1 MSVPVHEPHKF
12 KTVRNL
18 SFPAMEERKRYLQ
31 DARFNV
37 FHLTPSQV
45 SFDMSTLGMGAMSQ
59 EQVAGLFIGDEAY
72 AGARNFETLKS
83 AVGELFG
90 KGYLCPTHN
99 LLGSLKLVVA
109 TMVPANSVV
118 PVNSVAISDVLEP
131 REVKGVNLRKVDGGF
146 FSGDLDLVALEALLE
161 QGVALLW
168 LETFADGCHPVSLA
182 NLEAV
187 KALAV
192 KHGVRLCLDGSRVVE
207 NAWAIQQREEGKGEL
222 SLADIVASISKLAD
236 VLAVDAAQDARCQI
250 GALLAT
256 NNAGDY
262 EKFMN
267 EVVVF
272 EGLHTYGGMTGRT
285 MEAFA
290 IGLRE
295 MVSQSQVDWIV
306 HQAHSFHAKLR
317 DAGVPFVAG
326 CDGAYLEADKFLPHL
341 SEHQQD
347 TLSAAL
353 YLSSGIRAVATGR
366 VGRDMLVP
374 VQIPRLADTNE
385 QLEQIAEAIIAL
397 YQQRDAIR
405 GLATLNVGA
414 WRDEMRYRWV
424 MPDLEDWDY
433 CGFPYVVSVIEYVGE
448 LSPERRRAS
457 VEEAGYNTFLLRSA
471 DVTIDFLTDSGT
483 AAMSTDQWADFVRAA
498 PSATATDEYHYL
510 VELLQ
515 DAFGYEHIIP
525 THQGRAAEHILS
537 QCHIQPGQW
546 VPGNMY
552 FTTTKLHQEMAGG
565 LFADVIVDE
574 AHEPT
579 SEFRWK
585 GNIDVAKIDALVQ
598 QHGADKIAYISFE
611 HSVNLA
617 GGQPASMDNM
627 KDVYAYCSERGIP
640 VFFDS
645 TRCMENACMIAKYDP
660 KYRGVPAR
668 EVLREMMSYGD
679 GCTISGK
686 KDFIVNMGGILAF
699 RDNVRWKEQ
708 ADDMLRVYEGNVT
721 DGGLPACDL
730 AAIAQGIEEMLEDAY
745 IHSRIEATA
754 LLGELLVEAGVP
766 VVRPSGSHAIFLD
779 AKAFL
784 PHIDQDEY
792 PAQRLAAEIYVETGV
807 RAMERGNVSK
817 GRNPDTGENYRPALE
832 LVRLTIPRRV
842 YSNDHMRAVAEGIAR
857 LYAKRDDIKGL
868 KMVYEPSRLRFFQG
882 RFEPVE
888 G

>member
-1 MSVPVHEPHKF
+1 MSAPVHEPHKF
-12 KTVRNL
+12 KTVRNVA
-18 SFPAMEERKRYLQ
+18 FPGLDERKRYLQ

-45 SFDMSTLGMGAMSQ
+45 SFDMATLGMGAMSQ

-90 KGYLCPTHN
+90 KTHLCPTHN
-99 LLGSLKLVVA
+99 LLGAIKLVVS
-109 TMVPANSVV
+109 TMVPAGSTVPTNS
-118 PVNSVAISDVLEP
+118 AALSDVLEP
-131 REVKGVNLRKVDGGF
+131 RQVRGVNVRGIEPGYF
-146 FSGDLDLVALEALLE
+146 CGDIDLEALEALLVS
-161 QGVALLW
+161 GVALLW
-168 LETFADGCHPVSLA
+168 VETFADGCHPISLT
-182 NLEAV
+182 NLQAV
-187 KALAV
+187 KALAS
-192 KHGVRLCLDGSRVVE
+192 KHGVRLVLDGSRIVE
-207 NAWAIQQREEGKGEL
+207 NAWAIQHEEAGQTERTL
-222 SLADIVASISKLAD
+222 AEIVAEIASLADILAI
-236 VLAVDAAQDARCQI
+236 DAAQDARCQI
-250 GALLAT
+250 GGLLAT
-256 NNAGDY
+256 NKAEDY

-295 MVSQSQVDWIV
+295 MVSQSQADWII
-306 HQAHSFHAKLR
+306 HQAHRFHALLG
-317 DAGVPFVAG
+317 DADVPFVPG
-326 CDGAYLEADKFLPHL
+326 CDGAYIQADAFLPHVA
-341 SEHQQD
+341 ENQQD
-347 TLSAAL
+347 TFSAAL
-353 YLSSGIRAVATGR
+353 YMNAGIRAVATGR
-366 VGRDMLVP
+366 VGRDNLVP
-374 VQIPRLADTNE
+374 VQIPRLGMTNE
-385 QLEQIAEAIIAL
+385 QLEQIAEAIIGL
-397 YQQRDAIR
+397 WDQREEIR

-414 WRDEMRYRWV
+414 WRDEMRYRWIF
-424 MPDLEDWDY
+424 PDLEEWEY
-433 CGFPYVVSVIEYVGE
+433 NGFPYVVSVIEYVGE
-448 LSPERRRAS
+448 LTPDARRRS

-471 DVTIDFLTDSGT
+471 DIGIDFLTDSGT
-483 AAMSTDQWADFVRAA
+483 AAMSTDQWANFVRAA
-498 PSATATDEYHYL
+498 PSATATDEYHQL

-565 LFADVIVDE
+565 IFADVIVDE
-574 AHEPT
+574 AHVP
-579 SEFRWK
+579 SDEFPWK
-585 GNIDVAKIDALVQ
+585 GNIDLSKIEAIVDE
-598 QHGADKIAYISFE
+598 HGADKVAYISFE

-627 KDVYAYCSERGIP
+627 KEVYAYCSERGIP

-645 TRCMENACMIAKYDP
+645 TRCMENACMIAKHDP
-660 KYRGVPAR
+660 KYQGVPAR

-699 RDNVRWKEQ
+699 KDNSLWKAQ
-708 ADDMLRVYEGNVT
+708 AEEMLRVYEGNVT

-730 AAIAQGIEEMLEDAY
+730 AAIAQGIEEMLDDNY
-745 IHSRIEATA
+745 IFSRVEATA
-754 LLGELLVEAGVP
+754 LLGDLLQQAGVP
-766 VVRPSGSHAIFLD
+766 VVKPSGSHAIFLD

-842 YSNDHMRAVAEGIAR
+842 YSNDHMAAVAAGIAR
-857 LYAKRDDIKGL
+857 LYAKRDTIKGL
-868 KMVYEPSRLRFFQG
+868 EMVYEPSRLRFFQG
-882 RFEPVE
+882 RFQAL
-888 G
+888 

>member
-1 MSVPVHEPHKF
+1 
-12 KTVRNL
+12 
-18 SFPAMEERKRYLQ
+18 
-31 DARFNV
+31 
-37 FHLTPSQV
+37 
-45 SFDMSTLGMGAMSQ
+45 
-59 EQVAGLFIGDEAY
+59 
-72 AGARNFETLKS
+72 
-83 AVGELFG
+83 
-90 KGYLCPTHN
+90 
-99 LLGSLKLVVA
+99 
-109 TMVPANSVV
+109 
-118 PVNSVAISDVLEP
+118 VLEP
-131 REVKGVNLRKVDGGF
+131 RGVKGVNLRKVDAGF
-146 FSGDLDLVALEALLE
+146 FSGDLDPEALGTLM
-161 QGVALLW
+161 QAGVALLW
-168 LETFADGCHPVSLA
+168 VESFADGCHPISLA
-182 NLEAV
+182 GLKAV
-187 KALAV
+187 RALADA
-192 KHGVRLCLDGSRVVE
+192 HGVRLVLDGSRIVE
-207 NAWAIQQREEGKGEL
+207 NAWAIQHAEEAYAGRSLEEIIAEL
-222 SLADIVASISKLAD
+222 ASLAD
-236 VLAVDAAQDARCQI
+236 VLAMDAAQDARCQI
-250 GALLAT
+250 GGLLAT
-256 NNAGDY
+256 NDDADY

-295 MVSQSQVDWIV
+295 MASQSQADWIV
-306 HQAHSFHAKLR
+306 HQAHRFHALL
-317 DAGVPFVAG
+317 DEADVPFVPG
-326 CDGAYLEADKFLPHL
+326 CDGAYIQADAFLPHL
-341 SEHQQD
+341 AEHQQD
-347 TLSAAL
+347 SFSAAL

-374 VQIPRLADTNE
+374 VQIPRLGMTNE
-385 QLEQIAEAIIAL
+385 QLEQIAEAIIDL
-397 YQQRDAIR
+397 WEQRQQIR
-405 GLATLNVGA
+405 GLTTLNVGE
-414 WRDEMRYRWV
+414 WRDEMRYRWIF
-424 MPDLEDWDY
+424 PELEEWDY
-433 CGFPYVVSVIEYVGE
+433 SGFPYVISVIEYVGE
-448 LSPERRRAS
+448 LSPEARRRA

-471 DVTIDFLTDSGT
+471 DIGIDFLTDSGT

-498 PSATATDEYHYL
+498 PSATATDEYHAL

-565 LFADVIVDE
+565 IFADVIVDE
-574 AHEPT
+574 AHDPSDEY
-579 SEFRWK
+579 RWK
-585 GNIDVAKIDALVQ
+585 GNIDVAKIAAIVDE
-598 QHGADKIAYISFE
+598 HGADKIAYISFE

-617 GGQPASMDNM
+617 GGQPASMENM
-627 KDVYAYCSERGIP
+627 KEVYAYCSAHGIP

-660 KYRGVPAR
+660 NYHGVPAR

-699 RDNVRWKEQ
+699 KDNALWKVQ
-708 ADDMLRVYEGNVT
+708 AEEMLRVYEGNVT

-730 AAIAQGIEEMLEDAY
+730 AAITQGVEEMLDDDY
-745 IHSRIEATA
+745 IHSRLDATA
-754 LLGELLVEAGVP
+754 LLGSLLHEAGVP

-817 GRNPDTGENYRPALE
+817 GRNPETGENYRPALE
-832 LVRLTIPRRV
+832 LVRLTIPRRA
-842 YSNDHMRAVAEGIAR
+842 YSNDHMRAVAAGIAR
-857 LYAKRDDIKGL
+857 VYAKRDSIKGL
-868 KMVYEPSRLRFFQG
+868 RMVYEPSRLRFFQG
-882 RFEPVE
+882 RFEAL
-888 G
+888 

>member
-12 KTVRNL
+12 KTIRNVA
-18 SFPAMEERKRYLQ
+18 FPGLDERKRHLQ
-31 DARFNV
+31 NARFNV
-37 FHLTPSQV
+37 FHLTPAQI
-45 SFDMSTLGMGAMSQ
+45 SFDMAALGMGAMSQ

-72 AGARNFETLKS
+72 AGARNFGTLET
-83 AVGELFG
+83 AVAELFG
-90 KGYLCPTHN
+90 KSRLCPTHN
-99 LLGSLKLVVA
+99 LLGSIKLVVA
-109 TMVPANSVV
+109 TMVPGGSTVPTNAAN
-118 PVNSVAISDVLEP
+118 ISDVLEP
-131 REVKGVNLRKVDGGF
+131 RDVRGVNVRAVDPGF
-146 FSGDLDLVALEALLE
+146 FCGDVDLDALGTLMESD
-161 QGVALLW
+161 VALLW
-168 LETFADGCHPVSLA
+168 VETFADGCHPISLA
-182 NLEAV
+182 NLRAV
-187 KALAV
+187 RALADA
-192 KHGVRLCLDGSRVVE
+192 HSVRLVLDGSRIVE
-207 NAWAIQQREEGKGEL
+207 NAWAIQHQEAGQAERALPEIIAEMAGL
-222 SLADIVASISKLAD
+222 CDILAI
-236 VLAVDAAQDARCQI
+236 DAAQGARCQI
-250 GALLAT
+250 GGLLAT
-256 NNAGDY
+256 NSAADY

-295 MVSQSQVDWIV
+295 MPGQSQADWII
-306 HQAHSFHAKLR
+306 HQAHRFHGLLR
-317 DAGVPFVAG
+317 DAGVPFVPG
-326 CDGAYLEADKFLPHL
+326 CDGAYLQADAFLPHL
-341 SEHQQD
+341 QEHQQD
-347 TLSAAL
+347 TLSSAL
-353 YLSSGIRAVATGR
+353 YVSSGIRAVATGR
-366 VGRDMLVP
+366 VGRDALVP
-374 VQIPRLADTNE
+374 VQIPRLGMTNE

-397 YQQRDAIR
+397 WEQRQQIR
-405 GLATLNVGA
+405 GLATLNVGE
-414 WRDEMRYRWV
+414 WRDEMRYTWIF
-424 MPDLEDWDY
+424 PELEPWDY
-433 CGFPYVVSVIEYVGE
+433 SGFPYVISAIEYVGE
-448 LSPERRRAS
+448 LSNDARRKA

-498 PSATATDEYHYL
+498 PASTATDEYHEL

-565 LFADVIVDE
+565 IFADVIVDE
-574 AHEPT
+574 AHEPA

-585 GNIDVAKIDALVQ
+585 GNIDVSKIEAIVDE
-598 QHGADKIAYISFE
+598 HGADKVAYISFE

-627 KDVYAYCSERGIP
+627 KEVYAYCSERGIP
-640 VFFDS
+640 IFFDS
-645 TRCMENACMIAKYDP
+645 TRCMENACMIAKHDP
-660 KYRGVPAR
+660 KYQGVPAR

-699 RDNVRWKEQ
+699 RDNLRWKEQ
-708 ADDMLRVYEGNVT
+708 AEAMLRVYEGNVT

-730 AAIAQGIEEMLEDAY
+730 AAISQGIEEMLEDDY
-745 IHSRIEATA
+745 IFSRVEATA
-754 LLGELLVEAGVP
+754 LLGELLQEAGVP

-842 YSNDHMRAVAEGIAR
+842 YSNDHMAAVAAGIAR
-857 LYAKRDDIKGL
+857 LYAKHDTIKGL
-868 KMVYEPSRLRFFQG
+868 RMVYEPSRLRFFQG
-882 RFEPVE
+882 RFEAL
-888 G
+888 

>member
-12 KTVRNL
+12 KTVRNVA
-18 SFPAMEERKRYLQ
+18 FPGLEERKRHLQ
-31 DARFNV
+31 NARFNV

-45 SFDMSTLGMGAMSQ
+45 TFDMAATGMGAMSQ

-72 AGARNFETLKS
+72 AGARNFETLKD

-90 KGYLCPTHN
+90 KSYLCPTHN
-99 LLGSLKLVVA
+99 LLGSTKLIVA
-109 TMVPANSVV
+109 TMVPGGSTV
-118 PVNSVAISDVLEP
+118 PTNGVNISDVLEP
-131 REVKGVNLRKVDGGF
+131 RQVRGVNVRAVDPGF
-146 FSGDLDLVALEALLE
+146 FCGDIDTTALEALLE
-161 QGVALLW
+161 AGTALVW
-168 LETFADGCHPVSLA
+168 VEAFADGCHPISLA
-182 NLEAV
+182 GLTAV
-187 KALAV
+187 RALTQ
-192 KHGVRLCLDGSRVVE
+192 KHGVRLVLDGSRIVE
-207 NAWAIQQREEGKGEL
+207 NAWAIQHKEEGQAGRAL
-222 SLADIVASISKLAD
+222 SAIIGDLCALAD

-250 GALLAT
+250 GGLLAT
-256 NNAGDY
+256 NDAGDY

-290 IGLRE
+290 IGLQE
-295 MVSQSQVDWIV
+295 MPGQSQADWIL
-306 HQAHSFHAKLR
+306 HQAHSFHALLR
-317 DAGVPFVAG
+317 EAGVPFVPG
-326 CDGAYLEADKFLPHL
+326 CDGAYIKADAFLPHL
-341 SEHQQD
+341 SENQQD
-347 TLSAAL
+347 TFSAAL
-353 YLSSGIRAVATGR
+353 YLCSGIRAVAAGR

-374 VQIPRLADTNE
+374 VQIPRLAMTNE
-385 QLEQIAEAIIAL
+385 QLEQIADAIIGL
-397 YQQRDAIR
+397 WEQRQQIR
-405 GLATLNVGA
+405 GLATLNVGS
-414 WRDEMRYRWV
+414 WRDEMRYRWIF
-424 MPDLEDWDY
+424 PELEEWDY
-433 CGFPYVVSVIEYVGE
+433 TGFPYVISVIEYVGE
-448 LSPERRRAS
+448 LSPEARRRS

-471 DVTIDFLTDSGT
+471 DIGIDFLTDSGT
-483 AAMSTDQWADFVRAA
+483 AAMSTDQWADFVRAN

-537 QCHIQPGQW
+537 QNHIEEGQW

-565 LFADVIVDE
+565 IFADVIVDE
-574 AHEPT
+574 AHQPEDD
-579 SEFRWK
+579 FRWK
-585 GNIDVAKIDALVQ
+585 GNIDVSKIAAIVDE
-598 QHGADKIAYISFE
+598 HGADKVAYISFE

-617 GGQPASMDNM
+617 GGQPASMENM

-645 TRCMENACMIAKYDP
+645 TRCMENACMIAKHDP
-660 KYRGVPAR
+660 KYQGVPAR

-699 RDNVRWKEQ
+699 KDNALWKAQ
-708 ADDMLRVYEGNVT
+708 ADEMLRVYEGNVT

-730 AAIAQGIEEMLEDAY
+730 AAIAQGIEEMLDDAY
-745 IHSRIEATA
+745 IFSRVEATA
-754 LLGELLVEAGVP
+754 LLGELLQEAGVP
-766 VVRPSGSHAIFLD
+766 VVKPSGSHAIFLD

-792 PAQRLAAEIYVETGV
+792 PAQRLAAEIFVETGV

-817 GRNPDTGENYRPALE
+817 GRNPETGENYRPALE
-832 LVRLTIPRRV
+832 LVRLTIPRRA
-842 YSNDHMRAVAEGIAR
+842 YSNDHMRAVAAGIAR
-857 LYAKRDDIKGL
+857 VYAKRDEIKGL

-882 RFEPVE
+882 RFESL
-888 G
+888 

>member
-12 KTVRNL
+12 KTIRNV
-18 SFPAMEERKRYLQ
+18 SFPGLEERKRHLQ

-37 FHLTPSQV
+37 FHLTPSQI
-45 SFDMSTLGMGAMSQ
+45 SFDMCSLGMGAMSQ

-72 AGARNFETLKS
+72 AGARNFETLKD
-83 AVGELFG
+83 AVGDLFG
-90 KGYLCPTHN
+90 KTHLCPTHN

-109 TMVPANSVV
+109 TMVPQGSTV
-118 PVNSVAISDVLEP
+118 PTNGVAISDVLEP
-131 REVKGVNLRKVDGGF
+131 RGVKGVNLRTVEGGF
-146 FSGDLDLVALEALLE
+146 FSGDMDPEALGTLM
-161 QGVALLW
+161 QAGVALLW
-168 LETFADGCHPVSLA
+168 LETFADGCHPISLA
-182 NLEAV
+182 GMKAV
-187 KALAV
+187 RALADA
-192 KHGVRLCLDGSRVVE
+192 HGVRLVLDGSRIVE
-207 NAWAIQQREEGKGEL
+207 NAWAIQHAEDGQADRALGEIIGEL
-222 SLADIVASISKLAD
+222 CGMADI
-236 VLAVDAAQDARCQI
+236 LAVDAAQDARCQI
-250 GALLAT
+250 GGLLAT
-256 NNAGDY
+256 NDAGDY

-295 MVSQSQVDWIV
+295 MTAQSQADWIV
-306 HQAHSFHAKLR
+306 HQAHRFHAQLEQ
-317 DAGVPFVAG
+317 AGVPFVAG
-326 CDGAYLEADKFLPHL
+326 CDGAYIQADAFLPQL
-341 SEHQQD
+341 DEHQQD
-347 TLSAAL
+347 TFSAAL
-353 YLSSGIRAVATGR
+353 YLTAGIRAVATGR
-366 VGRDMLVP
+366 VGRDQLVP
-374 VQIPRLADTNE
+374 VQIPRLGMTNE
-385 QLEQIAEAIIAL
+385 QLDQIAEAIIDL
-397 YQQRDAIR
+397 WQQREQIR
-405 GLATLNVGA
+405 GLATLNVGE
-414 WRDEMRYRWV
+414 WRDEMRYRWIF
-424 MPDLEDWDY
+424 PDLDEWDY
-433 CGFPYVVSVIEYVGE
+433 SGFPYVISVIEYVGE
-448 LSPERRRAS
+448 LSPEARRRA

-471 DVTIDFLTDSGT
+471 DIGIDFLTDSGT

-498 PSATATDEYHYL
+498 PSATASDEYHYL

-565 LFADVIVDE
+565 IFADVIVDE
-574 AHEPT
+574 AHDP
-579 SEFRWK
+579 SNDFRWK
-585 GNIDVAKIDALVQ
+585 GNIDVSKIAAIVDE
-598 QHGADKIAYISFE
+598 HGADKVAYISFE

-627 KDVYAYCSERGIP
+627 KEVYAYCSARGIP

-660 KYRGVPAR
+660 RYQGVPAR

-699 RDNVRWKEQ
+699 KDNALWKAK
-708 ADDMLRVYEGNVT
+708 ADEMLRVYEGNVT

-730 AAIAQGIEEMLEDAY
+730 AAIAQGVEEMLDDNY
-745 IHSRIEATA
+745 IHSRLDATA
-754 LLGELLVEAGVP
+754 LLGGLLQEAGVP
-766 VVRPSGSHAIFLD
+766 VVKPSGSHAIFLD

-792 PAQRLAAEIYVETGV
+792 PAQRLAAEIYVETGL

-817 GRNPDTGENYRPALE
+817 GRNPETGENYRPALE
-832 LVRLTIPRRV
+832 LVRLTIPRRA
-842 YSNDHMRAVAEGIAR
+842 YSNDHMRAVAAGIAR
-857 LYAKRDDIKGL
+857 VYAKRDSIKGL

-882 RFEPVE
+882 RFEAL
-888 G
+888 

>member
-1 MSVPVHEPHKF
+1 MSAPVHEPHKF
-12 KTVRNL
+12 KTIRNVA
-18 SFPAMEERKRYLQ
+18 FPGLEERKRHLQ
-31 DARFNV
+31 NARFNV
-37 FHLTPSQV
+37 FHLTPSQIT
-45 SFDMSTLGMGAMSQ
+45 FDMASLGMGAMSQ

-72 AGARNFETLKS
+72 AGARNFETLKV
-83 AVGELFG
+83 AVGALFG
-90 KGYLCPTHN
+90 KPLLCPTHN
-99 LLGSLKLVVA
+99 LLGSIKLVVS
-109 TMVPANSVV
+109 TMVPAGSTV
-118 PVNSVAISDVLEP
+118 PTNAANISDVLEP
-131 REVKGVNLRKVDGGF
+131 REVRAVNVRAVDPGP
-146 FSGDLDLVALEALLE
+146 FSGELDLEALGTLM
-161 QGVALLW
+161 QTGVALLW
-168 LETFADGCHPVSLA
+168 VETFADGSHPISLA
-182 NLEAV
+182 NLRAV
-187 KALAV
+187 RALADA
-192 KHGVRLCLDGSRVVE
+192 HGVRLVLDGSRIVE
-207 NAWAIQQREEGKGEL
+207 NAWVIQRHETGQAGRSLAEIIGEL
-222 SLADIVASISKLAD
+222 SSQAD
-236 VLAVDAAQDARCQI
+236 VLALDAAQDARCQV
-250 GALLAT
+250 GGLLAT
-256 NNAGDY
+256 KDAADY

-295 MVSQSQVDWIV
+295 MAGQSQADWIM
-306 HQAHSFHAKLR
+306 HQAHRFHRLLR
-317 DAGVPFVAG
+317 EAGVPFVPG
-326 CDGAYLEADKFLPHL
+326 CDGAYLQADAFLPHIK
-341 SEHQQD
+341 EHQQD

-353 YLSSGIRAVATGR
+353 YVSSGIRAVATGR
-366 VGRDMLVP
+366 VGRDNLVP
-374 VQIPRLADTNE
+374 VQIPRLGMTNE
-385 QLEQIAEAIIAL
+385 QLEQIAEAIIGL
-397 YQQRDAIR
+397 WEQRQQIR
-405 GLATLNVGA
+405 GLATLNVGE
-414 WRDEMRYRWV
+414 WRDEARYTWIF
-424 MPDLEDWDY
+424 PDLEPWDY
-433 CGFPYVVSVIEYVGE
+433 TGFPYVISAIEYVSE
-448 LSPERRRAS
+448 LSREDRRRA

-483 AAMSTDQWADFVRAA
+483 AAMSTDQWADFMRAA
-498 PSATATDEYHYL
+498 PSACATDEYHYL

-574 AHEPT
+574 AHDPT
-579 SEFRWK
+579 DEFRWK
-585 GNIDVAKIDALVQ
+585 GNIDIAKLEAIVDR
-598 QHGADKIAYISFE
+598 HGADKVAYISFE

-627 KDVYAYCSERGIP
+627 KEVYAYCSARGIP

-660 KYRGVPAR
+660 RYQGVPAR

-699 RDNVRWKEQ
+699 RDNLRWKEQ
-708 ADDMLRVYEGNVT
+708 AEAMLRVYEGNVT
-721 DGGLPACDL
+721 DGGLPACDI
-730 AAIAQGIEEMLEDAY
+730 AAIAQGVEEMLDDNY
-745 IHSRIEATA
+745 IFSRVEATA
-754 LLGELLVEAGVP
+754 LLGELLQQAGVP

-817 GRNPDTGENYRPALE
+817 GRNPETGENYRPALE

-842 YSNDHMRAVAEGIAR
+842 YSNDHMRAVAAGIAR
-857 LYAKRDDIKGL
+857 VYEKRDSIKGL

-882 RFEPVE
+882 RFEAL
-888 G
+888 